1 MSTNKS
7 AKLSKKLG
15 LHLEDAVDVF
25 ELLKKEMD
33 TTNSSSS
40 KATNTEAK
48 LSDKL
53 GLHLEDAV
61 DVFQL
66 LKKELDTTNSSS
78 SKATNTDMFELN
90 SQRADLKAREL
101 ELQADRAEFKA
112 KQQEWE
118 ATKGGVSS
126 ERELKAAK
134 AKLKEDMLQLE
145 AEKTQ
150 FRVAQIQLKAAQSQL
165 EDAKR
170 NLESAQTQLEEAR
183 GELET
188 ARKHLEAAKTQTDI
202 TNTRL
207 AAAKQSL
214 DAAKMRFEG
223 ATKQLN
229 DAKSKFEDATTQL
242 EAATSATTSA
252 GVGMCM
258 SLEEENIKLRIQ
270 VDQLRSEI
278 SNGQKTNEA
287 ELKKSKVENERLA
300 TDNSKLKNEKLR
312 VEDELKESVANL
324 EQVKNEIKSLQADKN
339 KIVEEDPSR
348 VKFGNPKVFFD
359 ITIRGLSAGRIIFE
373 LFTDIIP
380 DYVELFRA
388 ICTGEKRVSQKGK
401 PLHYKGTSITY
412 FHKDY
417 ILGGNFGTM
426 TSDEAQSIYGD
437 LKPVGKEF
445 IKESITLGNLFMF
458 LKPDRRR
465 DCSVGIFIS
474 MKQNPAEYTFAPNVV
489 IGKVIQGIEVLH
501 AIKIAFSNG
510 PSRHLDMNEMVI
522 ANSGQLS

>member
-15 LHLEDAVDVF
+15 VYLEDAVTVFELLKMPTNKSAKLFDKLGVHLEDAVDVF
-25 ELLKKEMD
+25 ELLKKE
-33 TTNSSSS
+33 
-40 KATNTEAK
+40 
-48 LSDKL
+48 
-53 GLHLEDAV
+53 
-61 DVFQL
+61 
-66 LKKELDTTNSSS
+66 LDTSSSS

-90 SQRADLKAREL
+90 AQRADLKACEL

-118 ATKGGVSS
+118 VS

-134 AKLKEDMLQLE
+134 AKLEEDMQQLK

-150 FRVAQIQLKAAQSQL
+150 LRVAQIQLKAAQSQL

-202 TNTRL
+202 INTTL
-207 AAAKQSL
+207 EAAKQSL

-229 DAKSKFEDATTQL
+229 DAKSKFDNATTQL
-242 EAATSATTSA
+242 EAATV
-252 GVGMCM
+252 GVGMSM

-270 VDQLRSEI
+270 VGQLRSE
-278 SNGQKTNEA
+278 QKTNEV
-287 ELKKSKVENERLA
+287 ELKKSKAENERLA

-312 VEDELKESVANL
+312 AEDELKESIAEL
-324 EQVKNEIKSLQADKN
+324 EPIKNEIKSLQADKN
-339 KIVEEDPSR
+339 KILEEDPSR
-348 VKFGNPKVFFD
+348 GKFGNSKVFFD
-359 ITIRGLSAGRIIFE
+359 ITIRGVPAGRIVFV
-373 LFTDIIP
+373 LFADTMP
-380 DYVELFRA
+380 DHVELFRA
-388 ICTGEKRVSQKGK
+388 FCTGGKRVSQEGK
-401 PLHYKGTSITY
+401 PFHYKGISLAHINP
-412 FHKDY
+412 DY
-417 ILGGNFGTM
+417 MIGGKLGTM

-445 IKESITLGNLFMF
+445 INEPYTLGYLFMY
-458 LKPDRRR
+458 LDPLNSR
-465 DCSVGIFIS
+465 DYSFAISLSTIQERSSV
-474 MKQNPAEYTFAPNVV
+474 VV

-501 AIKIAFSNG
+501 AIKIAFSNHYSWYLG
-510 PSRHLDMNEMVI
+510 KNELVI
-522 ANSGQLS
+522 TNCGQLP